1 MTGKFQG
8 RYLLQLR
15 ERRNFIRGS

>member
-15 ERRNFIRGS
+15 ERRNFVRGS